1 MPDDIVDQGG
11 SWLTGPRKTQTSV
24 KNHMESTKLT
34 RSEIRRLVHNWI
46 GVDDGYLRS
55 FSYASHDHFWL
66 EVCDIHVD
74 TMRFNGTTRACF
86 EKTLFEVKPKDQAA
100 ALRAILNDYPPN
112 DKPDPDHPKFR
123 SPALHR
129 EILAW
134 ISRLETGQVAVE
146 VEIENSSQVVR
157 RTLDDANTLLRTSGP
172 QSAVDRVHT
181 AMHGYLHS
189 LCHEIDIQ
197 LDGRPTMNQ
206 LFKAL
211 RRAHP
216 ALADIGARA
225 EDVNRILGSL
235 ATILDALNPIRNNA
249 SVAHPND
256 QLVGEP
262 EARLVINVVRTLLN
276 YLEDKRRHSQT
287 YS

>member
-1 MPDDIVDQGG
+1 MARLRRTVG
-11 SWLTGPRKTQTSV
+11 
-24 KNHMESTKLT
+24 KNPMESVKLT
-34 RSEIRRLVHNWI
+34 RREIGRLIHNWI
-46 GVDDGYLRS
+46 GVDAGYLGS
-55 FSYASHDHFWL
+55 FTYASHKRFWL
-66 EVCDIHVD
+66 AACDIYVD
-74 TMRFNGTTRACF
+74 TRLFPGTTRECF
-86 EKTLFEVKPKDQAA
+86 ENTMFEANSKDQAA
-100 ALRAILNDYPPN
+100 ALRAILDDHPPT
-112 DKPDPDHPKFR
+112 DEPDSDRPKFR

-129 EILAW
+129 EIIAW

-146 VEIENSSQVVR
+146 VEVEISSEVVR
-157 RTLDDANTLLRTSGP
+157 RALDDAATLLRTSGP

-189 LCHEIDIQ
+189 LCQEIDIQ
-197 LDGRPTMNQ
+197 LDGRPTMNK

-211 RRAHP
+211 RGSHP
-216 ALADIGARA
+216 ALADVGTRG

-262 EARLVINVVRTLLN
+262 EANLVINVVRTLLN
-276 YLEDKRRHSQT
+276 YLEDKRRRCQANG
-287 YS
+287 

>member
-1 MPDDIVDQGG
+1 MADWASQ
-11 SWLTGPRKTQTSV
+11 TQTVV
-24 KNHMESTKLT
+24 KNHMESMKLT
-34 RSEIRRLVHNWI
+34 RRDIGRLIHNWI
-46 GVDDGYLRS
+46 GVDGGYLGS
-55 FSYASHDHFWL
+55 FSYANHNRFWL
-66 EVCDIHVD
+66 EVCDIPVD
-74 TMRFNGTTRACF
+74 TNRFDGTTRECF
-86 EKTLFEVKPKDQAA
+86 EKTLLEVKAKDQAA

-112 DKPDPDHPKFR
+112 DEPDPDRPKFR

-146 VEIENSSQVVR
+146 VEIESSSEVVR
-157 RTLDDANTLLRTSGP
+157 RALDDADTLLRTSGP

-181 AMHGYLHS
+181 AMHGYLYS
-189 LCHEIDIQ
+189 LCQEIDIQ
-197 LDGRPTMNQ
+197 LDGRPKMNQ

-211 RRAHP
+211 RGSHP
-216 ALADIGARA
+216 ALADIGARG

-256 QLVGEP
+256 RLVGEP
-262 EARLVINVVRTLLN
+262 EASLVINVVRTLLN
-276 YLEDKRRHSQT
+276 YLEDKRRRCYT
-287 YS
+287 YG